1 MDGDPVARTL
11 LRIGELAKR
20 TAKTVRALHLYE
32 ERGLLSPVERTQGGF
47 RLYDEDNVTR
57 ILYIDRL
64 QRLGYSL
71 TEIGRLVSEWEGGG
85 NPREAMANVEAIY
98 RSRLSTVRTQIEELR
113 ALQADLEASLAFL
126 AGCRTCDSDLE
137 QPVDACGGCARPEQ
151 GESDLPL
158 ITGLAA
164 H

>member
-1 MDGDPVARTL
+1 VRTL

-32 ERGLLSPVERTQGGF
+32 ERGLLSPPERTQGGF

-71 TEIGRLVSEWEGGG
+71 TEIAKLVNEWEGGG

-98 RSRLSTVRTQIEELR
+98 RARLTAVGTQITELR
-113 ALQADLEASLAFL
+113 ALQSDLEASLTFL
-126 AGCRTCDSDLE
+126 VGCHTCDSDIE
-137 QPVDACGGCARPEQ
+137 QPVDACGGCDRPEQ
-151 GESDLPL
+151 GDSELPL